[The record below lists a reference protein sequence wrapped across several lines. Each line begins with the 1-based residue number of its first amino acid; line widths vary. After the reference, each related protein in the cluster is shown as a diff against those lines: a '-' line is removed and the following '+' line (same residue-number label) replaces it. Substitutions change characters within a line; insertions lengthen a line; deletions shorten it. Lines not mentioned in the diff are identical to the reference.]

1 KNLSSS
7 RPPRHPQKTRGASR
21 TNLGKGPLASP
32 VLALVG
38 EASGSIVSGSRLGGA
53 PGLPVVIAAPSCN
66 SGDHQESG
74 RYDIVAV
81 ALPQLLELFPAY
93 FLIDFSENI
102 RHEPLRHSGALR
114 CPRPP
119 FPVRPISCVSQT
131 RDKPARIMWRHHSLT
146 HTSGPE
152 PESFART
159 ALMIALWRWRGKHAL
174 ESCDL

>member
-1 KNLSSS
+1 FGGFTQS
-7 RPPRHPQKTRGASR
+7 RQHPITSGAVSD
-21 TNLGKGPLASP
+21 NLGKGLLGFP

-66 SGDHQESG
+66 SGDHQEIG
-74 RYDIVAV
+74 RYHIAAV
-81 ALPQLLELFPAY
+81 APAQLLDLFPAS

-102 RHEPLRHSGALR
+102 RLDPLRHSGALL

-131 RDKPARIMWRHHSLT
+131 RTSRPESCGGTHSLT

-159 ALMIALWRWRGKHAL
+159 AL
-174 ESCDL
+174 